1 MPPDYEILKQS
12 DLPLNEFIKLGLQL
26 TKKKWRLLLGLYC
39 AFLLPCSIA
48 EYVCSFYDVSG
59 VLIFL
64 PSVIAQLVF
73 TCFCALIVESEVRA
87 AAMPNSVLLGY
98 GFRRFLPALVTLV
111 LFACL
116 LFIATMALII
126 PGIIFGVFFQFGV
139 LVSVTRNQMGMPA
152 LKYSMRLVEG
162 RWWYAF
168 ACSVMFSFIVPLVLS
183 LPFMMLLSS
192 GDPTSAKSMLMSNIV
207 SGLASIPGNVM
218 LVLVFLNFDYQ
229 AGRNAERSG
238 HG

>member
-1 MPPDYEILKQS
+1 MQPISPDYEPLQQPE
-12 DLPLNEFIKLGLQL
+12 LPLNEFIKLGLRL
-26 TKKKWRLLLGLYC
+26 TQKKWRVFLGLYC

-48 EYVCSFYDVSG
+48 EYVCSLYEVSG
-59 VLIFL
+59 GLVLL

-73 TCFCALIVESEVRA
+73 TCFSALIVESEVRA

-98 GFRRFLPALVTLV
+98 GCKRFLPALMTLG

-116 LFIATMALII
+116 LVIATVALII

-139 LVSVTRNQMGMPA
+139 LVSVTRNQMGMRA
-152 LKYSMRLVEG
+152 LKYSMRLVKG

-168 ACSVMFSFIVPLVLS
+168 ACSIMFSFIVPLVLS
-183 LPFMMLLSS
+183 LPFMMLLGGS
-192 GDPTSAKSMLMSNIV
+192 DPTSAKSMLMSNIV
-207 SGLASIPGNVM
+207 GGLASIPGNVM

-229 AGRNAERSG
+229 ADQTSEN
-238 HG
+238 